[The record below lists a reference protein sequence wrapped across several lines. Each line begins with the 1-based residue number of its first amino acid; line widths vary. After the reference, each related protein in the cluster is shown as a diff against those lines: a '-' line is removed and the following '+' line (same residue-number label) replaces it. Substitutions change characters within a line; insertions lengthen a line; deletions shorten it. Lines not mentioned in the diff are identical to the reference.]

1 MSETD
6 QTAERDQTGEPT
18 EPAPQTNESWSP
30 DAVDAVESAVLGVP
44 GVAELYRAK
53 PTLQSAVA
61 AVQRISARGEPPRV
75 VVDGDVLRVVIATDG
90 FAPAPQVA
98 RAVHD
103 AALAAAEAA
112 GHALSRVDVRVA
124 RVG

>member
-6 QTAERDQTGEPT
+6 QTDHAGEHGGPT
-18 EPAPQTNESWSP
+18 PQTNESWSAG
-30 DAVDAVESAVLGVP
+30 AVDAVESAVLGVP

-61 AVQRISARGEPPRV
+61 AVQRFSAQGEPPRV

-103 AALAAAEAA
+103 AALAAAAAA
-112 GHALSRVDVRVA
+112 GHTLSRVDVRVA

>member
-6 QTAERDQTGEPT
+6 QPADAVPTTDHGTAP
-18 EPAPQTNESWSP
+18 WSP
-30 DAVDAVESAVLGVP
+30 ATVDAVEAAVLAVP
-44 GVAELYRAK
+44 GVAELYRAR
-53 PTLQSAVA
+53 PTLQSTVSAVKH
-61 AVQRISARGEPPRV
+61 VPEVGSLPRV
-75 VVDGDVLRVVIATDG
+75 VLDGDVLRVVIGTDG
-90 FAPAPQVA
+90 YAPAPQVA

-103 AALAAAEAA
+103 AALAAASGA